1 MKCPVCEH
9 ENDPIATRCSVC
21 GEELQ
26 KDEANTTTDEVLV
39 VQSSKDN
46 QQDNIEYTPTPQ
58 DNHDSQFDKQQYVQQ
73 HPQQIQQQQQEYFG
87 EPPIN
92 QQQQGYQQQD
102 YNQEYQQQGY
112 QQQGY
117 NQGYQQQGYQQP
129 GYNPNQRPIHKKSKV
144 IAFILAFLIAGAG
157 YCYLNEWRKGVM
169 IFLICLVCGVF
180 GIFTL
185 FISTIIGSIMW
196 IYTLI
201 DVFGEVDKYN
211 RGEIY

>member
-9 ENDPIATRCSVC
+9 ENDPIATKCSVC
-21 GEELQ
+21 GEKLQ

-39 VQSSKDN
+39 VQSSKGN

-92 QQQQGYQQQD
+92 QQQQGYQQQ
-102 YNQEYQQQGY
+102 GY

-117 NQGYQQQGYQQP
+117 NQGYNQGYQQQ
-129 GYNPNQRPIHKKSKV
+129 GFNPNQRPIHQKSKV

-157 YCYLNEWRKGVM
+157 YCYLNEWGKGVM
-169 IFLICLVCGVF
+169 IFLICLLCAFF

-185 FISTIIGSIMW
+185 FISTIIGLLIW

>member
-92 QQQQGYQQQD
+92 QQQQGYQQQ
-102 YNQEYQQQGY
+102 
-112 QQQGY
+112 GY
-117 NQGYQQQGYQQP
+117 NQGYQQP

-157 YCYLNEWRKGVM
+157 YCYLNEWGKGVM

-185 FISTIIGSIMW
+185 FISTIIGLIIW